1 MNIIKSN
8 TFNTWYKNTSILFFA
23 LIFFYFGNS
32 PLSAATLTYSNGF
45 ESGMAG
51 VRCSGNCPQVTTA
64 LKKSGKYSGNFSLT
78 RKMSN
83 PYRTEVVLNKKDGKF
98 QLGKEYWLGL
108 DYRYEDWAKDRNGES
123 APFQIHT
130 APSDW
135 SNKKCTI
142 RTASGSIAARATAPI
157 FMSSKNGQVEIVTYG
172 AKVRWTGP
180 LQLKQWLNIV
190 AHFRISSGNDGFI
203 EMWKDGK
210 KLFRVD
216 GPNSPKADGCG
227 KTVGAP
233 YFKMGVYKWVWRAGK
248 KATDSSRRQLFIDNL
263 KMAIGPDGYSLVS
276 LHSRSFGWFP

>member
-1 MNIIKSN
+1 MYSLCFLFRQKNI
-8 TFNTWYKNTSILFFA
+8 FYCA
-23 LIFFYFGNS
+23 LIFLHFGSSSLN
-32 PLSAATLTYSNGF
+32 AATLIVKNGF
-45 ESGMAG
+45 ESGG
-51 VRCSGNCPQVTTA
+51 LDGLRCSGNCPQVTTTQ
-64 LKKSGKYSGNFSLT
+64 KKNGKYSGDFILT
-78 RKMSN
+78 RKSSTSF
-83 PYRTEVVLNKKDGKF
+83 RTEIVLSKKAGKF

-108 DYRYEDWAKDRNGES
+108 DYQYEDWAKDRSAEA

-142 RTASGSIAARATAPI
+142 RTASGSKSARATAPI

-180 LQLKQWLNIV
+180 LQLKRWLNIV
-190 AHFRISSGNDGFI
+190 AHFKISSGNNGFI

-233 YFKMGVYKWVWRAGK
+233 YLKMGVYKWNWRPGK

-263 KMAIGPDGYSLVS
+263 KMAIGPNGYSLVS
-276 LHSRSFGWFP
+276 LH